1 MTRFAFISRIT
12 LVLLI
17 SLATLPLSAFAQSG
31 GPFTLNWF
39 TIDGGG
45 GTSTGGVYSLSGT
58 IGQPDA
64 GRLTGGAYTLEG
76 GFWGI
81 VLALQQPGAPHLD
94 ARRGTSGSVIIAWPY
109 PSTGFV
115 LEETP
120 TLVTPSWTPT
130 AGTPTQVGGENVVT
144 VPGPSGNRFY
154 RLRKP

>member
-1 MTRFAFISRIT
+1 MKRLAAIARWTFLA
-12 LVLLI
+12 
-17 SLATLPLSAFAQSG
+17 SLAILPPGAIAQSG
-31 GPFTLNWF
+31 GPYTLNWF

-64 GRLTGGAYTLEG
+64 GRLSGGAYTLEG

-81 VLALQQPGAPHLD
+81 VLAIQQPGAPRLD
-94 ARRGTSGSVIIAWPY
+94 VRRGTLGSVIIAWPF

-120 TLVTPSWTPT
+120 TLVTP
-130 AGTPTQVGGENVVT
+130 
-144 VPGPSGNRFY
+144 
-154 RLRKP
+154 

>member
-1 MTRFAFISRIT
+1 MKLVFSLCAGVALTLLPQFAR
-12 LVLLI
+12 
-17 SLATLPLSAFAQSG
+17 AQSG
-31 GPFTLNWF
+31 GPFSLTWF

-64 GRLTGGAYTLEG
+64 GRLTGGSYTLEG

-81 VLALQQPGAPHLD
+81 VLAIQQPGAPHLD
-94 ARRGTSGSVIIAWPY
+94 IRRGLSGSVQIVWPH

-120 TLVTPSWTPT
+120 TLVSPTWTTTLTPPS
-130 AGTPTQVGGENVVT
+130 QIGGENVVT
-144 VPGPSGNRFY
+144 VPTPTGNRFY